1 MFHGAGPFL
10 RRWFPR
16 AHVWQR
22 VLLGLALVAAG
33 AVLTAAGGVRAGLIG
48 LVGVLIL
55 VAVVLSSIP
64 GRRARGRRGAGMQPD
79 ASDPAE

>member
-10 RRWFPR
+10 RTWLPR

-22 VLLGLALVAAG
+22 VLLGLALVAVG
-33 AVLTAAGGVRAGLIG
+33 AALIAAGDVRAGLIG

-55 VAVVLSSIP
+55 VAVVRSSFP
-64 GRRARGRRGAGMQPD
+64 GRRARRRRRDAVQSD